1 MKIKWQNNKKEHYM
15 YNFYLSYLFS
25 RYETIDN
32 RLIFMMKCKTA
43 LHVVRSTYGVEF
55 TDRHVRPA

>member
-1 MKIKWQNNKKEHYM
+1 M

-25 RYETIDN
+25 PYETIDN

-55 TDRHVRPA
+55 TDRRVRPA